1 MRIASLTLPLLLL
14 AFGGCGLFSSSE
26 DSGYE
31 RPNSLMADEIETR
44 VQQIP
49 FQHREELL
57 QNLLWLSQ
65 TGESTIPTL
74 LKGLHAENPKTR
86 SSCAWVLGRMHDRRT
101 VPQLQAIANDR
112 NETVRLEVARSLVI
126 LGDMKPV
133 PSLIEGLDSEKK
145 EVRFLCHE
153 ALKQATGRDFGFDH
167 LSDNDMQRRTSVL
180 GWRQWWSEYSGD
192 TQFARSYQERYHLG
206 QPSQPMGET
215 QPPSIYQDPQA
226 PQGQN
231 PQGQQPQNPTGQN
244 PAGQNPAPTP
254 DPNAPAGDPQQP
266 DGTQPT
272 DGTPGTG
279 TPNGGTPGTP
289 NGGTPN
295 SGTPNGGTP
304 NGGTPNGGPGGEPGR
319 GGGRRN

>member
-1 MRIASLTLPLLLL
+1 
-14 AFGGCGLFSSSE
+14 
-26 DSGYE
+26 
-31 RPNSLMADEIETR
+31 
-44 VQQIP
+44 
-49 FQHREELL
+49 
-57 QNLLWLSQ
+57 
-65 TGESTIPTL
+65 
-74 LKGLHAENPKTR
+74 
-86 SSCAWVLGRMHDRRT
+86 
-101 VPQLQAIANDR
+101 
-112 NETVRLEVARSLVI
+112 
-126 LGDMKPV
+126 MKPV

-215 QPPSIYQDPQA
+215 QPPSIYQDPQE

-231 PQGQQPQNPTGQN
+231 PQGQQPQNPTGQKPTGQN

>member
-1 MRIASLTLPLLLL
+1 MALPIAATVAHGIAHRTVSQRGRNPMRIASLTLPLLLL
-14 AFGGCGLFSSSE
+14 AFGGCGLFSSNE
-26 DSGYE
+26 DAGYE
-31 RPNSLMADEIETR
+31 KPNSLMADEIETR

-74 LKGLHAENPKTR
+74 LRGLQNENPKVR
-86 SSCAWVLGRMHDRRT
+86 SSCAWVLGRIHDRRT
-101 VPQLQAIANDR
+101 VPQLQAIAQDR

-167 LSDNDMQRRTSVL
+167 LSDNDMQRRMSVL

-192 TQFARSYQERYHLG
+192 TQFARTYQERYHLG
-206 QPSQPMGET
+206 QPSQPMGEV
-215 QPPSIYQDPQA
+215 QPGSIYQDPMQE

-231 PQGQQPQNPTGQN
+231 PQGQQPQPNGQNPNNQKPTGQNPTGQN
-244 PAGQNPAPTP
+244 PNGQTPTP
-254 DPNAPAGDPQQP
+254 TQDPNAPTGDPQQP

-272 DGTPGTG
+272 DGTP
-279 TPNGGTPGTP
+279 
-289 NGGTPN
+289 
-295 SGTPNGGTP
+295 
-304 NGGTPNGGPGGEPGR
+304 
-319 GGGRRN
+319 